1 MAVNSNMCP
10 SEEEHSSIHKF
21 HSKHNNEQQQK
32 KKSCTLSISIRREI
46 HYEVRQVF
54 FWQKWCYYTIQ
65 HKVGNH
71 FPRYYCTVVVPY
83 CFWRSTIRIEARS
96 IYTAADC
103 TFSVRT
109 LSEMSRS
116 VTPFSQYLHKWGM
129 QERIL
134 LYTSGTVTLFYL
146 GTNLSTCT

>member
-21 HSKHNNEQQQK
+21 HSKHNNEQQK
-32 KKSCTLSISIRREI
+32 KKAAHWASIRSEI
-46 HYEVRQVF
+46 HYEVREVF
-54 FWQKWCYYTIQ
+54 FEVKVALLYDTTRNRKLFSEILLNCSHRVLRFWQS
-65 HKVGNH
+65 
-71 FPRYYCTVVVPY
+71 TV
-83 CFWRSTIRIEARS
+83 RKEARS